1 MYVEFKFVRSVYFF
15 FRGGWMSVFSRVS
28 GEECLTGVRSG
39 LSINVL
45 PPQNCPTEINTL
57 LREREPE
64 RKVKGAVVKLKT

>member
-1 MYVEFKFVRSVYFF
+1 
-15 FRGGWMSVFSRVS
+15 MSVFSRVS